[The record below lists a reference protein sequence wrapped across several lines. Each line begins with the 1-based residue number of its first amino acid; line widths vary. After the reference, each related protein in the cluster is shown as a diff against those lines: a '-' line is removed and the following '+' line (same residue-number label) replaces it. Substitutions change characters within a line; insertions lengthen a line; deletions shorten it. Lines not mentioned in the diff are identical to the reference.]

1 MKSFKSFLLP
11 EIKRFFCKRNA
22 IIVGL
27 LFGLSLIFVQVGIFQ
42 HVKTLEQK
50 KIFQDCEKQKVSQ
63 FVNHRQYGTYG
74 YRTIFLPAPMAV
86 FFIDSGIVP
95 NMTSYVDA
103 GERLKIYLPLI
114 GKNIF
119 DIKKT
124 GFMDFS
130 GVILFFGT
138 LMALFYGFDTFFS
151 KEYLKFLSSLANPR
165 TVFLSLVLS
174 RTLILAVVFL
184 VLFTGVILLTVI
196 NGFPVPLDRY
206 FSVFFFM
213 VLLLSI
219 FFFIMGTAASTSQS
233 KILGI
238 VIMIITWFILL
249 FIVPP
254 AVDKFIALKANNI
267 IPLYRLEMDKLKIV
281 MDFERRS
288 IKEAGPLEQ
297 GEKITDADKKLA
309 LSYINNE
316 LNQIR
321 LKEEKMKKQMR
332 ENISLIQGLS
342 MVFPTT
348 CYLSAVNEI
357 SSRGYENLLE
367 YYGFALGQKQEF
379 VTYIFEKVYFSNFSN
394 VVPFADGDKNIF
406 HAASRLPRVLWW
418 GLLINLLY
426 IAALSWWSYIR
437 FKKALSKLPV
447 EKEEETGESTE
458 FETEIEAALQS
469 GQGYFN
475 VYHVDGDVYASL
487 VYNIIREI
495 ITAMKIKIFQYICHF
510 NHFPPDLKVVDFL
523 SLVRGLGRQNRE
535 HKKETGAGVNVTIEN
550 ILQKKLRKLTK
561 PERGELILELLRMK
575 QQRIY
580 LVYDAA
586 VKMPADFAVQLK
598 DRMEELAAKGAVVLY
613 LTTDDILSTKSH
625 DKGKHIYKS
634 PAWCSVVEDFREHG
648 KSK

>member
-1 MKSFKSFLLP
+1 MNTFKSFLLP

-27 LFGLSLIFVQVGIFQ
+27 LFGLSLIVVQVGIFQ
-42 HVKTLEQK
+42 HARTLEQK
-50 KIFQDCEKQKVSQ
+50 KIFQDYEKQKVSQ
-63 FVNHRQYGTYG
+63 FVNHRQYGGYG
-74 YRTIFLPAPMAV
+74 YRTMFLPAPMAV
-86 FFIDSGIVP
+86 FFIDSSIVP

-130 GVILFFGT
+130 GVILFFGS

-174 RTLILAVVFL
+174 RTIILTAVFL

-219 FFFIMGTAASTSQS
+219 FFFIMGTAAGTSQA
-233 KILGI
+233 KILGVI
-238 VIMIITWFILL
+238 VMIITWFILL

-254 AVDKFIALKANNI
+254 AVDRFIALKANNI
-267 IPLYRLEMDKLKIV
+267 IPLYRLEMDKLKLV
-281 MDFERRS
+281 MESERRS

-297 GEKITDADKKLA
+297 GQEITGKHRNMI

-316 LNQIR
+316 YKEIL

-332 ENISLIQGLS
+332 ENISFFQGLS
-342 MVFPTT
+342 MGFPTT

-367 YYGFALGQKQEF
+367 YYCFVLEQKQEF
-379 VTYIFEKVYFSNFSN
+379 VKYIFEKVYFSNFSK
-394 VVPFADGDKNIF
+394 VVPFAGGDKNIF
-406 HAASRLPRVLWW
+406 RAASRLPGVLWW

-426 IAALSWWSYIR
+426 IAVLSRWSYVR

-447 EKEEETGESTE
+447 EERETGDSTE
-458 FETEIEAALQS
+458 IGIEIEAALQS
-469 GQGYFN
+469 GRGHFN
-475 VYHVDGDVYASL
+475 VYHVDGDVYAGL
-487 VYNIIREI
+487 VFNIIREK
-495 ITAMKIKIFQYICHF
+495 ITAMKIKTFQYICHF
-510 NHFPPDLKVVDFL
+510 NHFPPDIKAVDFL
-523 SLVRGLGRQNRE
+523 SLARGLGRQNRE
-535 HKKETGAGVNVTIEN
+535 HEKKTGAGVKIMIEN
-550 ILQKKLRKLTK
+550 ILQKKLGKLTK
-561 PERGELILELLRMK
+561 PERGELVLELLRMNR
-575 QQRIY
+575 QRIY
-580 LVYDAA
+580 LVYDA
-586 VKMPADFAVQLK
+586 VVRMPADFAVQLK
-598 DRMEELAAKGAVVLY
+598 DRMEELAARGALVLY
-613 LTTDDILSTKSH
+613 LTTDDILSTKSRG
-625 DKGKHIYKS
+625 KGKHIYKS
-634 PAWCSVVEDFREHG
+634 PSWCSVVEDFRKHG
-648 KSK
+648 RSKK